1 MLNDIKLHG
10 YLGRDPEIS
19 EVDGKNGEKRKKAS
33 FSIGVSRDYGD
44 DTDWFFCVM
53 YGNRADVIGKYFHK
67 GSQIVVSGRMESYK
81 PKKDPDRTAWLVKVY
96 NFDFCDKSGTGSNKQ
111 QKSDIPETMEEID
124 EDVPF

>member
-33 FSIGVSRDYGD
+33 FSLGVSRDYGD
-44 DTDWFFCVM
+44 ETDWFFCVL
-53 YGNRADVIGKYFHK
+53 YGNRAEVIEKYFHK